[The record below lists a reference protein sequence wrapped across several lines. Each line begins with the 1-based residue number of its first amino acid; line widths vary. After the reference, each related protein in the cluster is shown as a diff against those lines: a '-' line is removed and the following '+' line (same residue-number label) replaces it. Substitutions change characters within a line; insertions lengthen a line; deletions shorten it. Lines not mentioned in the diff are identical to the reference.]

1 MRKLKILF
9 VLSSVFVFTKCIEQI
24 PLQENTF
31 EELLV
36 VEAILTNE
44 LKKHQV
50 KLSKTF
56 PVDTIINTSE
66 RNAVVIIVDEDQNI
80 QDFQEISD
88 GLYESM
94 NEFRAE
100 VGKSY
105 NLEIITADGK
115 YFASSQEKIEG
126 INEIDEL
133 VVNPQT
139 LINGTNGLGIN
150 VISNETNRD
159 AKYYRY
165 EFDETYRIEVP
176 KWSFFRLE
184 PLNTTPPNFSVQL
197 VQKTIEDRIC
207 YNTVSSNEILLFDT
221 TGLSENNVNTEVQF
235 LPEDDFKIAHRYSI
249 LVRQYVQSFEAH
261 TFYTTL
267 KRLSS
272 NQSIFTQVQ
281 PGFLAGNIAEVNNP
295 DKRAL
300 GYFEVN
306 SVSEKRIFFNY
317 EDFFTNN
324 TPVFVDDCV
333 ESAPPLFDDRNPFVS
348 PLIQTLQ
355 TGLFSFYQMNANPTD
370 DLPGQYLLVRKV
382 CGDCRELGSIT
393 RPPFWID

>member
-80 QDFQEISD
+80 YDFQEISD
-88 GLYESM
+88 GLYESVDT
-94 NEFRAE
+94 FRAE
-100 VGKSY
+100 VDKFYS
-105 NLEIITADGK
+105 LEIITSDGK

-126 INEIDEL
+126 INEIDEITI
-133 VVNPQT
+133 NPET
-139 LINGTNGLGIN
+139 LINGTIGLAIN
-150 VISNETNRD
+150 VISNESNRD
-159 AKYYRY
+159 ALYYRY

-176 KWSFFRLE
+176 NWSFFSLE
-184 PLNTTPPNFSVQL
+184 PLNTTPPFFSVQL
-197 VQKTIEDRIC
+197 VPKPVDDRVC
-207 YNTVSSNEILLFDT
+207 YNTISSNEIILFDT
-221 TGLSENNVNTEVQF
+221 SGLSENNVNAKVQF
-235 LPEDDFKIAHRYSI
+235 LPEDDFKIAHRYTI

-261 TFYTTL
+261 SFYTTL

-272 NQSIFTQVQ
+272 NESVFTQVQ
-281 PGFLAGNIAEVNNP
+281 PGFLAGNFSSVTNP
-295 DKRAL
+295 DDRAL

-317 EDFFTNN
+317 EDFFSNSP
-324 TPVFVDDCV
+324 PVFVNSC
-333 ESAPPLFDDRNPFVS
+333 EPIAPPLFGRSGFDS
-348 PLIQTLQ
+348 PLIEVLQ
-355 TGLFSFYQMNANPTD
+355 SGTYSFYRMNNNPTE
-370 DLPGQYLLVRKV
+370 DLPGQYILVRNI
-382 CGDCRELGSIT
+382 CGDCRELGSLT
-393 RPPFWID
+393 RPSFWID